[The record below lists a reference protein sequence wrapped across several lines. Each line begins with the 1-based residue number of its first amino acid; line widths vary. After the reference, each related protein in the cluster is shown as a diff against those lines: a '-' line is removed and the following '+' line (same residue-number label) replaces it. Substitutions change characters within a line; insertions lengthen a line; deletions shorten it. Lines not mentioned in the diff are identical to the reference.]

1 MTVFKQKK
9 DGMLYI
15 IHEQRKD
22 GNVDYTAIP
31 YHHPGKVLKG
41 VNPEDF
47 TINEKKGPSM
57 NGFL

>member
-1 MTVFKQKK
+1 M
-9 DGMLYI
+9 DGMLYL

-22 GNVDYTAIP
+22 GTVDYTAIP
-31 YHHPGKVLKG
+31 YHHTGKVLKG
-41 VNPEDF
+41 VNPADF